1 MERFVVR
8 EKEKE
13 SSFFEETQREG
24 KFQADRNRSLREIEL
39 KGIKEVQI

>member
-1 MERFVVR
+1 VR

-13 SSFFEETQREG
+13 SSFFEETRNEG
-24 KFQADRNRSLREIEL
+24 KFQAERNRSLREIEL